1 MSEYW
6 VSKKQYW
13 CKYCSLFIRDDAPSK
28 RLHESGLKHQGN
40 KERFI
45 RDLYKGGERAK
56 RDKEIEAQE
65 YARIEA
71 AAKSAYAKDKGMSA
85 PAAAPRRVAIAS
97 SSRTRPPPSSGD
109 KFANYSSAA
118 QLGFDDEET
127 QLTSYEIE
135 QMVRGRGTNVGA
147 WEEVV
152 APRVTYGADGLPEK
166 RKAEEEAVDE
176 DDPEQFKFS
185 HRDKRPTVW
194 DDDDWDPKAALSG
207 LKLKSKPG
215 EAAVSAEAA
224 ALPPPPAPAADPVP
238 PGAGLDRSAWS
249 GKLELGPGSSGAA
262 AAAEGEVKA
271 EESKLAEEGKPDA
284 VPEAQAKDEG
294 TPPES
299 KPAVPDT
306 KPEAEAVA
314 EPPAAAVAAEPEP
327 APAPAASMF
336 KKRRPPPSSR
346 KK

>member
-13 CKYCSLFIRDDAPSK
+13 CKYCSIFIRDDAPSK

-71 AAKSAYAKDKGMSA
+71 AAKSAHAKDKGMSA
-85 PAAAPRRVAIAS
+85 PAPAPRRVAIAS
-97 SSRTRPPPSSGD
+97 SSRTRTAPSGD

-127 QLTSYEIE
+127 QLSSYEIE
-135 QMVRGRGTNVGA
+135 QMVRGRGTAVGA

-152 APRVTYGADGLPEK
+152 EPKVVYGADGLPELK
-166 RKAEEEAVDE
+166 RKADEAEVVDE
-176 DDPEQFKFS
+176 DDPDSFKFS
-185 HRDKRPTVW
+185 HRDKRPVRDVW

-207 LKLKSKPG
+207 LKLKSKGSAGDNP
-215 EAAVSAEAA
+215 AEAK
-224 ALPPPPAPAADPVP
+224 PTPAPAAAPVA
-238 PGAGLDRSAWS
+238 PGAALDRSAWS
-249 GKLELGPGSSGAA
+249 GKLELGAGSSGAA
-262 AAAEGEVKA
+262 AARAEGES
-271 EESKLAEEGKPDA
+271 ESKEDKPDA
-284 VPEAQAKDEG
+284 PDAAPEPKAEDEAKPADAAQLAD
-294 TPPES
+294 S
-299 KPAVPDT
+299 KPDV
-306 KPEAEAVA
+306 KPGAEA
-314 EPPAAAVAAEPEP
+314 AAAVPASAEPAAEPA
-327 APAPAASMF
+327 APSSMF